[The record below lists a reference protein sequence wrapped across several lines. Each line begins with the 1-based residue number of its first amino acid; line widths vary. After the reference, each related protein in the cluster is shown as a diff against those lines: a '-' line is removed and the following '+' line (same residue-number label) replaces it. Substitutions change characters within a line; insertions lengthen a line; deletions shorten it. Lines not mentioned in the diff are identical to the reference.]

1 MITQNRASFFM
12 IWIIILPVLLHA
24 QIAEVIPPYNI
35 KTATFVQNGENVVP
49 VFNLRD
55 GFQFEFD
62 DLYGDEANYF
72 YTLKHCDYNWNES
85 ELSKA
90 EYIDGFDDQRIQTYE
105 NSFNTLQL
113 YSHYTLSFPNK
124 FTRLKVTGNYILSI
138 LNNSKEVVFSRK
150 FIVYENL
157 VSVPMQ
163 VKRPRTTQYLDSKQ
177 NLEFSI
183 KSELIQF
190 QNPLQNVKIK
200 LIQNGNFN
208 TAIKNVKPMFT
219 IGNDLIYKY
228 DAETQFWGGNEFL
241 NFYNRDI
248 RAANNTIALVRSNE
262 TYNSILH
269 TNNARRNSI
278 YTYFPDLNGN
288 FIVRDINSE
297 NHSIEADYAWVFFS
311 LSAPEYFGK
320 KDIYITGMF
329 ENYALSEE
337 NKMEYNEKKN
347 LYEKAIFI
355 KQGFVNYQYQIADKK
370 GVIDHENAIDGNFQ
384 QTLNDYLALVYYREN
399 GERYDRVIGKGS
411 TTSEFVTN

>member
-1 MITQNRASFFM
+1 M